1 LWLFH
6 TVGQGRRPII
16 NYSGGTEIGGGIVM
30 GNPLLPLKPTAFA
43 APCPGMAADVVDAAG
58 HPVRNEVG
66 ELVVR
71 APWIGMT
78 RGFWGDRQRYL
89 DTYWS
94 RWPGVWVHG
103 DWAAVDEDGMWY
115 ILGRSD
121 DTIKIAGKRLGPA
134 EVESVLVAH
143 PAVSEAAA
151 IGIPDPLKGS
161 ALVCFCVLAP
171 GVAPSDALRVEL
183 RNRVAA
189 EVGKPMR
196 PKAIL
201 FVSDLPKTRNAKVM
215 RRVIRSAYLG
225 EDPGDTSSLVNPGV
239 IAEVAE
245 QRSGG
250 AGGK

>member
-1 LWLFH
+1 
-6 TVGQGRRPII
+6 
-16 NYSGGTEIGGGIVM
+16 
-30 GNPLLPLKPTAFA
+30 
-43 APCPGMAADVVDAAG
+43 
-58 HPVRNEVG
+58 
-66 ELVVR
+66 
-71 APWIGMT
+71 WIGMT

-94 RWPGVWVHG
+94 RWPGVWAHG

-151 IGIPDPLKGS
+151 IGVPDALKGS
-161 ALVCFCVLAP
+161 ALVCFCVLTP
-171 GVAPSDALRVEL
+171 GHTPSDALAAEL
-183 RNRVAA
+183 RDRVAA
-189 EVGKPMR
+189 ELGKPLR
-196 PKAIL
+196 PKTIA

-215 RRVIRSAYLG
+215 RRVIRSAWLG

-239 IAEVAE
+239 IEE
-245 QRSGG
+245 LKRKQ
-250 AGGK
+250 